1 MQGAEKYE
9 RAAEAP
15 RRNRRRK
22 YVINPGFQ
30 LKYAGTIAVSVFL
43 ISSII
48 GSILYG
54 VLHHQARLR
63 VLNPGA
69 DTAEVATV
77 VLLFGLAFAAVAA
90 AGVGAWAVLITHRIC
105 GPIFLFERWLSEVA
119 EGRIPKLRPLR
130 QRDEFKDF
138 HQTFASAIGA
148 LASRKEAELAVFEE
162 LSQLVKTA
170 SSGDGLARR
179 RALDSLAAQI
189 EALCKEAS
197 AVLGVQPDGGP
208 EALSKGRVVE
218 APVISCV

>member
-1 MQGAEKYE
+1 MQGTEKSE
-9 RAAEAP
+9 RAGEAP

-22 YVINPGFQ
+22 YVINPTFQ

-54 VLHHQARLR
+54 VLHHQARMRLM
-63 VLNPGA
+63 NPE
-69 DTAEVATV
+69 THTSEVATV

-90 AGVGAWAVLITHRIC
+90 AGVGGWSVLVTHRIC
-105 GPIFLFERWLSEVA
+105 GPIFLFERWLAEVA

-130 QRDEFKDF
+130 QKDEFKDF
-138 HQTFASAIGA
+138 HQTFANAIGA

-179 RALDSLAAQI
+179 QALDSLAAQV
-189 EALCKEAS
+189 ETLRKEAS
-197 AVLGVQPDGGP
+197 AALGVQPDGGSEAVPIGRP
-208 EALSKGRVVE
+208 EE
-218 APVISCV
+218 APAVSWA